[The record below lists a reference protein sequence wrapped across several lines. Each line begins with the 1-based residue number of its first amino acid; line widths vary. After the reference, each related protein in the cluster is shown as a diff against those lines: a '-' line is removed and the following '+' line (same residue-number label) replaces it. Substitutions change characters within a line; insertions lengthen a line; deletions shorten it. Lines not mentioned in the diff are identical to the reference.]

1 MQAAAAATASA
12 GMQAFYDAHG
22 ETPENVVA
30 AMIRAQQRFAS
41 SAPSSAPALLLP
53 DANRLLPAE
62 NVKDGL
68 FFTILDNV
76 EGFEYGMTE
85 QITRRMEGQ
94 ISGQGALGPDF
105 INANMQEFM
114 ASVTAPATARL

>member
-1 MQAAAAATASA
+1 MRSN
-12 GMQAFYDAHG
+12 DL
-22 ETPENVVA
+22 P
-30 AMIRAQQRFAS
+30 
-41 SAPSSAPALLLP
+41 SAPPSLLP

-76 EGFEYGMTE
+76 EGFEYGITE

-94 ISGQGALGPDF
+94 ITQRGALGPDF

>member
-1 MQAAAAATASA
+1 
-12 GMQAFYDAHG
+12 MQAFYDAHG
-22 ETPENVVA
+22 EKPENVVA
-30 AMIRAQQRFAS
+30 AMIRAQRS
-41 SAPSSAPALLLP
+41 GHPPSAPASLLP
-53 DANRLLPAE
+53 DANRLLSAE

-76 EGFEYGMTE
+76 EGFEYGITE

-94 ISGQGALGPDF
+94 ITQRGALGPDF

>member
-1 MQAAAAATASA
+1 
-12 GMQAFYDAHG
+12 MQAFYDAHG

-41 SAPSSAPALLLP
+41 SAPSSAPASLLP